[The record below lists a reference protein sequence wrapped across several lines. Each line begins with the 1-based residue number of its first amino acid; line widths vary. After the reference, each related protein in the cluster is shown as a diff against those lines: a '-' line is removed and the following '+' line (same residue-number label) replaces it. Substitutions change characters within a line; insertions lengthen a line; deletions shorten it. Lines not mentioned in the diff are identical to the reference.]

1 MNGFL
6 ESPEFQ
12 AALKAACQWAFSRYG
27 SGQSTYG
34 TVADLQQDVLLK
46 VIPWLP
52 TYRREAN
59 WKTVLSKIAR
69 NLLYDAKRKDKAKKR
84 EREEVDWEKVSSFI
98 GTSGSEEDFKILFEE
113 CLDTLS
119 EQEQYILVQCRLNA
133 RKIKSV
139 ADELGMS
146 PAAVTEELKIA
157 LVSLAECL
165 EL

>member
-34 TVADLQQDVLLK
+34 TVEDLQQGVLIK
-46 VIPWLP
+46 FVRWLP
-52 TYRREAN
+52 KYRREAN
-59 WKTVLSKIAR
+59 WQTVLSKIAR

-84 EREEVDWEKVSSFI
+84 EREEIDWEKVSSFI
-98 GTSGSEEDFKILFEE
+98 GTLGNEEDFKILFEE

-119 EQEQYILVQCRLNA
+119 EREQYILFQCRLNG

-146 PAAVTEELKIA
+146 PVEVTEELKTA

-165 EL
+165 DL